1 MKDAPHQHEIADL
14 AGGCFWQIED
24 EFLNLPGV
32 IKTQVGY
39 EGGTMPQPT
48 YAQVCSHVTGHAE
61 TVRVI
66 FDPLVIEYE
75 DLVQKYMQMHDP
87 TQIDRQGPDVGEN
100 YRSAI
105 FYHSPGQKAAA
116 EKVVE
121 EINDSGKYTDPVVTK
136 IEPATKFWPAE
147 VYHQQFLA
155 KQRSR

>member
-1 MKDAPHQHEIADL
+1 MKDAPLQHEIADL

-32 IKTQVGY
+32 IRTQVGY
-39 EGGTMPQPT
+39 EGGTMPRPT

-61 TVRVI
+61 TVRVT
-66 FDPLVIEYE
+66 FDPSVIEYE

-105 FYHSPGQKAAA
+105 FYHSPDQQAAA
-116 EKVVE
+116 EKVVA
-121 EINDSGKYTDPVVTK
+121 EINESGRYADPVVTK

-147 VYHQQFLA
+147 DYHQQFLA